1 MLPARPPARAPMRS
15 ALPAILVL
23 RILAPL
29 VVGLIHEGNLWAQPG
44 RPGISAR
51 FVPFSATVGEEV
63 QVELEVEDPTETIQ
77 NATIELLRDEREGW
91 IQRTATQRPGPG
103 PTQIWSGTY
112 TSTSVWATGGLG
124 VRQPERLLVRAKLF
138 GRRGGLILSLGE
150 LDPLE
155 VDVLTPAEAQ
165 ARSRVFAATAPEE
178 DPLRLVGY
186 AGAEGRAGTSARAR
200 LLIGV
205 GGNLTPHL
213 ELLFYVLVGPRGA
226 PPGRLDE
233 GGPLTLG
240 FEGSL
245 RAFTRPPGYG
255 DWSLFLEPFLG
266 ADLRLPGFDPGLGL
280 RAGLEWPLGR
290 LVELEVALGGGLYR
304 FAVTGDDPFFG
315 FSGGLRVGLRFGGE
329 RPEVEAR

>member
-1 MLPARPPARAPMRS
+1 MGV
-15 ALPAILVL
+15 VL
-23 RILAPL
+23 
-29 VVGLIHEGNLWAQPG
+29 EGNLWAQPG

-51 FVPFSATVGEEV
+51 FVPLSATVGEAV
-63 QVELEVEDPTETIQ
+63 QVELEVEDPSGTIQ

-91 IQRTATQRPGPG
+91 ISRQAVHRQGPG
-103 PTQIWSGTY
+103 PTQLWSGTY
-112 TSTSVWATGGLG
+112 TSTTVWAPGGLG
-124 VRQPERLLVRAKLF
+124 VRQPERLLVRAKLY

-165 ARSRVFAATAPEE
+165 ARSRVLAATAPEE
-178 DPLRLVGY
+178 APLRLVGY
-186 AGAEGRAGTSARAR
+186 AGVEGRAGTSARAR
-200 LLIGV
+200 ALIGV
-205 GGNLTPHL
+205 GGNLTPRL
-213 ELLFYVLVGPRGA
+213 ELLIYVLVGPRGS
-226 PPGRLDE
+226 PPSRLDE

-255 DWSLFLEPFLG
+255 EWTLFLEPFLG

-280 RAGLEWPLGR
+280 RAGVEWPLGR
-290 LVELEVALGGGLYR
+290 SVELEVALGGGLYR

-315 FSGGLRVGLRFGGE
+315 VSGGLRVGLRFGGE